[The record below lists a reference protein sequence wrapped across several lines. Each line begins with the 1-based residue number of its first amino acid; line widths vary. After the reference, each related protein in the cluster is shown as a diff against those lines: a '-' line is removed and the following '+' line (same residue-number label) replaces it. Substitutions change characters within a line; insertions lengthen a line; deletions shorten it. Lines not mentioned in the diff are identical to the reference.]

1 MGDTTDIDRKSF
13 RRWIR
18 DPVRRLL
25 KQKHAGFVLAMI
37 SFPVL
42 ERLVRG
48 KSGIADRPIRCGSDD
63 EKRFYAALTGYF
75 PALHCSPSG
84 TFHDVANVF
93 WQGFRNGILHQATFS
108 YKGYAVKENTRV
120 SASCIFILKTGIA
133 IKVNETKRLIAMD
146 PFAFS
151 ESVVGLIEADF
162 EIYRKADYTNHPLAF
177 ELDSVV
183 MGI

>member
-1 MGDTTDIDRKSF
+1 MSDPTDIDRKSF

-25 KQKHAGFVLAMI
+25 KQKQAGFALTMI
-37 SFPVL
+37 SFPIL
-42 ERLVRG
+42 ERLLRG
-48 KSGIADRPIRCGSDD
+48 KSGIADRPIRSGSDD

-75 PALHCSPSG
+75 PALYCSAPG
-84 TFHDVANVF
+84 TFPDVANVF

-108 YKGYAVKENTRV
+108 HKGFTVKKNQPP
-120 SASCIFILKTGIA
+120 ASCIFILKTGIA
-133 IKVNETKRLIAMD
+133 IKVNESKRLIAMD

-151 ESVVGLIEADF
+151 ESVVELIEADF
-162 EIYRKADYTNHPLAF
+162 EIYRKVDCTNHPLAF